1 MYFQNKRYK
10 WNIFQETIFIIFI
23 SKISLL
29 KSLNSKIAQQK
40 HVRIKMIII
49 LILKLNSG
57 DDSGQILGH

>member
-23 SKISLL
+23 PKISLL

-57 DDSGQILGH
+57 DDSGKILGH